1 MIVLKAIYW
10 ICASV
15 FLAGMGCY
23 MIKWKRPA
31 QDRVEYRPVEKVVK
45 VPVEKDHV
53 TCLQCTHGTRDQG
66 QTGRVYCRR
75 FGCQMMP
82 KAYCS
87 MAELNT
93 DLVIRDKV
101 QEAER
106 LLNRS
111 EGILDRYRD
120 YAEMRNAYAAYQ
132 STYAEELANEA
143 IREQLD
149 ELKKQYSRSLADQVR
164 WRF

>member
-1 MIVLKAIYW
+1 
-10 ICASV
+10 
-15 FLAGMGCY
+15 
-23 MIKWKRPA
+23 MIKVLYQVASILFLLGAWVYFVTWKKPA
-31 QDRVEYRPVEKVVK
+31 EIVVK
-45 VPVEKDHV
+45 EVPVVVEKDHV
-53 TCLQCTHGTRDQG
+53 RCIQCTHGTRDMG
-66 QTGRVYCRR
+66 EPGKVYCRMI
-75 FGCQMMP
+75 GCQMMP

-87 MAELNT
+87 MAERNT

-111 EGILDRYRD
+111 EDIMDRYRD
-120 YAEMRNAYAAYQ
+120 YVEMRNAYAAYQ

-149 ELKKQYSRSLADQVR
+149 DLKKRYSRNLADHVR
-164 WRF
+164 WR